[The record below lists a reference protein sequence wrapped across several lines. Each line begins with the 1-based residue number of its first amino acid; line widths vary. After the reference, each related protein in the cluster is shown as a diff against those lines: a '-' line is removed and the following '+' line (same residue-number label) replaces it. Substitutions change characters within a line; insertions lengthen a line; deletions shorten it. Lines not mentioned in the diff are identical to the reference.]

1 MLQIGQRPLLSER
14 TTSSTRWPLCGGCLE
29 KPAASGEEQHHEEI
43 ARYPVYQ
50 DSACSRKRPK
60 RLSLAGYGVNPVGR
74 PGAPTTTTTSQRK
87 KIPLRNTFLSS
98 VEDYELFKKGEE
110 VLEIRAANIR
120 IPDKTFYEDHKSKRN
135 YEFFPSN

>member
-1 MLQIGQRPLLSER
+1 MLRKGRHMFRLGCVASSCNPCYSEADQRPLGGQTQCAATPPGLTTREGCYKLGKRPLLSER
-14 TTSSTRWPLCGGCLE
+14 TTPSTRWPLCGGCLE

-74 PGAPTTTTTSQRK
+74 PGAPTTTTTT
-87 KIPLRNTFLSS
+87 N
-98 VEDYELFKKGEE
+98 G
-110 VLEIRAANIR
+110 
-120 IPDKTFYEDHKSKRN
+120 
-135 YEFFPSN
+135 